1 MYQIYSNVEDPDGFY
16 GIQTRDIRGALSRRL
31 QHEKLSIRAF
41 GLYGAAFETT
51 VNKQSIDESII
62 PLMTNL
68 HDIGFDRLSSGIY
81 KSTRSDP
88 QRETEHNPLLLDLA
102 WRTGDWDLPV
112 SDELATTSQGSFYS
126 CLQAVHRQRDQSVAK
141 VLVDKAVRSEVG
153 RLGELGLEQ
162 IAQIKQSSTNLVCLR
177 EIALWLDPETQ
188 AAIGAGNAQGAP
200 LQRLKTLNDSM
211 EWVDLITQ

>member
-16 GIQTRDIRGALSRRL
+16 GIQTRDISGALSRRL
-31 QHEKLSIRAF
+31 QHEKLSLRAF

-51 VNKQSIDESII
+51 SSKQAVKESII

-68 HDIGFDRLSSGIY
+68 HDIGFDRLASGIY
-81 KSTRSDP
+81 KSARSDV
-88 QRETEHNPLLLDLA
+88 QQEDEHDPLLLDLA

-112 SDELATTSQGSFYS
+112 SDELAITSQGSFYS

-141 VLVDKAVRSEVG
+141 VLVDKAVRTEVG

-188 AAIGAGNAQGAP
+188 SAISTGDAQGP
-200 LQRLKTLNDSM
+200 SLQRLKTLNDSM
-211 EWVDLITQ
+211 E